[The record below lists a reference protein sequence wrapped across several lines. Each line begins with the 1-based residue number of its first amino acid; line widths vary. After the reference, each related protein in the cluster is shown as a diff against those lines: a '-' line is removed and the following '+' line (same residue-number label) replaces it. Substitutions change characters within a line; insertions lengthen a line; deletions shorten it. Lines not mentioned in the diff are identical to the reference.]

1 VPSAITIFVEVKFAR
16 IRLSGDNVVMQT
28 FGTLYVVAT
37 PIGNLAD
44 ISQRA
49 LDTLRQVDLIAAE
62 DTRHSGQMLARL
74 GISTRMT
81 ALHEHNEQRAT
92 PALIA
97 ALQYGQSIALIT
109 DAGTPAI
116 SDPGALLVAAAH
128 EAGVRVVPIPG
139 ASAAVAALSAAG
151 FTAPGWLF
159 YGFLPAR
166 ARARR
171 NALQDLAQLPW
182 TLVFYEAPHRITEC
196 IADLYAVL
204 GERRLV
210 IARELTKLYESVHVL
225 PLSEATAWLAA
236 DSQRQRGEFVLTLSE
251 AQPIK
256 MDESES
262 QLRDTMK
269 VLLEEL
275 PLKQAAHL
283 AARLTGVKK
292 NICYQLALSMRD
304 ESA

>member
-1 VPSAITIFVEVKFAR
+1 
-16 IRLSGDNVVMQT
+16 MQN

-62 DTRHSGQMLARL
+62 DTRHSGQMLVRM

-97 ALQYGQSIALIT
+97 ALQYGQNIALIT

-139 ASAAVAALSAAG
+139 ASAVVAALSAAG

-166 ARARR
+166 ASARR

-210 IARELTKLYESVHVL
+210 IARELTKLYESVHAL
-225 PLSEATAWLAA
+225 PLSEAAAWLAA
-236 DSQRQRGEFVLTLSE
+236 DSQRQRGEFVLMLSG

-262 QLRDTMK
+262 QLRDTLK

>member
-1 VPSAITIFVEVKFAR
+1 M
-16 IRLSGDNVVMQT
+16 LSGDNATMQT
-28 FGTLYVVAT
+28 FGILYVVAT

-62 DTRHSGQMLARL
+62 DTRHSGQMLVRM

-92 PALIA
+92 PALVA
-97 ALQYGQSIALIT
+97 ALQYGQNIALIT

-166 ARARR
+166 ASSRR
-171 NALQDLAQLPW
+171 SALKDLAQLPW
-182 TLVFYEAPHRITEC
+182 TLVFYEAPHRIVEC
-196 IADLYAVL
+196 IADLYTVL

-210 IARELTKLYESVHVL
+210 IARELTKLYESVHAL

-236 DSQRQRGEFVLTLSE
+236 DSQRQRGEFVLTLSGALPVHME
-251 AQPIK
+251 
-256 MDESES
+256 ESES
-262 QLRDTMK
+262 ALRDMLK
-269 VLLEEL
+269 VLLEDL

-304 ESA
+304 ELA

>member
-1 VPSAITIFVEVKFAR
+1 
-16 IRLSGDNVVMQT
+16 MQN

-62 DTRHSGQMLARL
+62 DTRHSGQMLVRM

-92 PALIA
+92 PALVA
-97 ALQYGQSIALIT
+97 ALQYGQNIALIT

-116 SDPGALLVAAAH
+116 SDPGAWLVAAAH

-166 ARARR
+166 ASSRR

-210 IARELTKLYESVHVL
+210 IARELTKLYESVHAL

-236 DSQRQRGEFVLTLSE
+236 DSQRQRGEFVLTLSG

-304 ESA
+304 EPA